1 MLQIYISYLHTNYIL
16 ILLSVISYIVFFFF
30 WVDFFIQHKPKKDDF
45 NNLVPEMIIYVTTY
59 GHD

>member
-16 ILLSVISYIVFFFF
+16 ILLSVISYIVFFFL
-30 WVDFFIQHKPKKDDF
+30 VDFFIQHKPKKDDF
-45 NNLVPEMIIYVTTY
+45 NNLVPEMIIYVKY